1 MLKDEKLNYMM
12 KSGSNI
18 ARFISVNPN
27 MEIRFVNIDG
37 NYERKETLKECI
49 VDLINI
55 SNSKS
60 VNIRSFA
67 KDSMK
72 GHRFVYGKKIE
83 DIEKIM
89 EIIKENSLNGKYSI
103 INETI
108 DVNDGGVSGVVLNN
122 VIEFAPNDTPRCV
135 EKEGVCRMD
144 RRMGLHMLKTVYGF
158 PNEINFEDNYR
169 VEFSIHPMR
178 EGIKRGHNIIWEF
191 EEFSKEEIEVKMEWP
206 NKFSQFIGDKA
217 YGLIVADYLG
227 FNVPQT
233 TVIARN
239 VAPFSFGK
247 DTGIYERWIRT
258 VPIVKEPG
266 KYFTGDKWRDPFELM
281 VQEERKGEKDINIAS
296 LLSQKGVEAL
306 YSGGAI
312 IGNNESEDL
321 IEGVKGK
328 GDDFMTGEYKENLS
342 EEVIGK
348 LKEVMNKF
356 KSYNK
361 LLGTVSIEWVYDGKE
376 IWIVQLNQIRNVSDG
391 TVIVEGKV
399 CSYEKFYV
407 SEGLESLRDKIKTLD
422 KDTGIELIGNVGI
435 SSHFGDVLRQSKI
448 PSFITKI

>member
-1 MLKDEKLNYMM
+1 
-12 KSGSNI
+12 
-18 ARFISVNPN
+18 
-27 MEIRFVNIDG
+27 
-37 NYERKETLKECI
+37 
-49 VDLINI
+49 
-55 SNSKS
+55 
-60 VNIRSFA
+60 
-67 KDSMK
+67 
-72 GHRFVYGKKIE
+72 
-83 DIEKIM
+83 
-89 EIIKENSLNGKYSI
+89 
-103 INETI
+103 
-108 DVNDGGVSGVVLNN
+108 
-122 VIEFAPNDTPRCV
+122 
-135 EKEGVCRMD
+135 MD
-144 RRMGLHMLKTVYGF
+144 RKMGLHMLKTVYGF
-158 PNEINFEDNYR
+158 ENTINFEDNYR

-178 EGIKRGHNIIWEF
+178 EGIRRGHNIIWEF

-247 DTGIYERWIRT
+247 DTGLYERWIRT

-266 KYFTGDKWRDPFELM
+266 KYFTGDKWCDPFELI
-281 VQEERKGEKDINIAS
+281 VQEERKGEKEINIAS
-296 LLSQKGVEAL
+296 LLSQKGVEAI

-312 IGNNESEDL
+312 IGETENEDL

-328 GDDFMTGEYKENLS
+328 GDDFMTGEYEENLS
-342 EEVIGK
+342 DEVIEK

-356 KSYNK
+356 RSYNK
-361 LLGTVSIEWVYDGKE
+361 FLGPVSIEWVCDGKE
-376 IWIVQLNQIRNVSDG
+376 IWIVQLNQIKNVSDG

-399 CSYEKFYV
+399 SSYEKFYV

-435 SSHFGDVLRQSKI
+435 SSHFGDVLRQNKI
-448 PSFITKI
+448 PSFITRI

>member
-12 KSGSNI
+12 KNGSNI
-18 ARFISVNPN
+18 ARFISVNPD
-27 MEIRFVNIDG
+27 MEIRFVNVDRD
-37 NYERKETLKECI
+37 YEKKENLKDCI
-49 VDLINI
+49 TDLINI

-72 GHRFVYGKKIE
+72 GHKFVYGKTIE
-83 DIEKIM
+83 DIEEIM
-89 EIIKENSLNGKYSI
+89 EIIKENSSNGKYSI

-108 DVNDGGVSGVVLNN
+108 DVNDGGVSGVVL
-122 VIEFAPNDTPRCV
+122 
-135 EKEGVCRMD
+135 
-144 RRMGLHMLKTVYGF
+144 
-158 PNEINFEDNYR
+158 NFEDNYR

-191 EEFSKEEIEVKMEWP
+191 EEFSKEKIEVKMEWP
-206 NKFSQFIGDKA
+206 NRFSQFIGDKV

-247 DTGIYERWIRT
+247 DTGLYERWIRT

-266 KYFTGDKWRDPFELM
+266 KYFTGDKWCDPFELM
-281 VQEERKGEKDINIAS
+281 VQEEKKGEKDINIAS
-296 LLSQKGVEAL
+296 ILSQKGVEAI

-328 GDDFMTGEYKENLS
+328 GDDFMTGEYEENLS
-342 EEVIGK
+342 DEVIGK
-348 LKEVMNKF
+348 LKEVMDKFRSFNKF
-356 KSYNK
+356 
-361 LLGTVSIEWVYDGKE
+361 LGPVSIEWVYDGKE

-391 TVIVEGKV
+391 TVIVKGNV
-399 CSYEKFYV
+399 SSYEKFYV
-407 SEGLESLRDKIKTLD
+407 SEGLESLRNKIKSLD
-422 KDTGIELIGNVGI
+422 KDKGIELIGNVGI
-435 SSHFGDVLRQSKI
+435 SSHFGDVLRQNKI
-448 PSFITKI
+448 PSFITRI